1 MSPKTNRRDLNG
13 NLSKNVSSFWRKS
26 RNLGAALAQ
35 KEIQQPDLNLEYL

>member
-26 RNLGAALAQ
+26 RDLGAALTK
-35 KEIQQPDLNLEYL
+35 KEIHQPDLNLEYL